1 MSFINNYPAWVF
13 VGNNA
18 VVPKATV
25 NNMIDIKLN
34 KMENKRKKYVS
45 PTVEELGFESEV
57 HLLTISQGTTST
69 LQSMEKNNTFDNS
82 GSSARENGYDFVFD
96 EE

>member
-1 MSFINNYPAWVF
+1 MINR
-13 VGNNA
+13 
-18 VVPKATV
+18 
-25 NNMIDIKLN
+25 KLN
-34 KMENKRKKYVS
+34 TMGNKKKKYVR
-45 PTVEELGFESEV
+45 PLMEELGFESEV

>member
-1 MSFINNYPAWVF
+1 MF

-45 PTVEELGFESEV
+45 PTVGELGFESEV
-57 HLLTISQGTTST
+57 HLLTVSDRHVEQHVEQNVRFNSALGDKT
-69 LQSMEKNNTFDNS
+69 LDEAD
-82 GSSARENGYDFVFD
+82 D

>member
-1 MSFINNYPAWVF
+1 MCLPLTTNEYGLN
-13 VGNNA
+13 GNK
-18 VVPKATV
+18 V
-25 NNMIDIKLN
+25 N
-34 KMENKRKKYVS
+34 KMEKTKLKKKYVS
-45 PTVEELGFESEV
+45 PLMEELGFESEV
-57 HLLTISQGTTST
+57 HLLTISQGTTTT